1 MNEHATEAD
10 WEYCRMILPK
20 VSRTFALNIAQ
31 LEGDMYKAVLLGY
44 LLFRIADTFE
54 DTMYRDE
61 KEKIA
66 DLKDFSAIFKENRQL
81 GQRLKLYEP
90 LKFRWKENSYAK
102 DLLENGHIVLR
113 CYFNIL
119 DTSRQIIDPLLV
131 ETSEGMARFQQLKLQ
146 TECPIFQLKDI
157 RQLKEYCYCVAGI
170 VGVMLTR
177 LFCQSKSIEAVRS
190 ELEKSQIS
198 FGIALQLI
206 NIIKDY
212 KRDIARGW
220 CYIPLT
226 ITRKYQIELAK
237 IESLSIDQIR
247 RITEDMSP
255 LVITRLD
262 STLRYIKSLPLGE
275 ISIRMFCIIPFVIGY
290 RTLGQI
296 VQMRGDKISRQEV
309 ASILDKCAAYAHS
322 NALLEQDYLELRNNF
337 LDNQP
342 FS

>member
-1 MNEHATEAD
+1 
-10 WEYCRMILPK
+10 
-20 VSRTFALNIAQ
+20 
-31 LEGDMYKAVLLGY
+31 
-44 LLFRIADTFE
+44 
-54 DTMYRDE
+54 
-61 KEKIA
+61 
-66 DLKDFSAIFKENRQL
+66 
-81 GQRLKLYEP
+81 
-90 LKFRWKENSYAK
+90 
-102 DLLENGHIVLR
+102 
-113 CYFNIL
+113 
-119 DTSRQIIDPLLV
+119 
-131 ETSEGMARFQQLKLQ
+131 
-146 TECPIFQLKDI
+146 
-157 RQLKEYCYCVAGI
+157 